1 MFHME
6 ETWSLHPWQ
15 VISACGAASQWLV
28 AWQLLFSAVGLET
41 NLIMFAALDL
51 GPISSNG
58 DFLGIF

>member
-6 ETWSLHPWQ
+6 ETWSLHPGQ

-28 AWQLLFSAVGLET
+28 AWQLLFSAGVET

-51 GPISSNG
+51 EPISSNG
-58 DFLGIF
+58 FVWK